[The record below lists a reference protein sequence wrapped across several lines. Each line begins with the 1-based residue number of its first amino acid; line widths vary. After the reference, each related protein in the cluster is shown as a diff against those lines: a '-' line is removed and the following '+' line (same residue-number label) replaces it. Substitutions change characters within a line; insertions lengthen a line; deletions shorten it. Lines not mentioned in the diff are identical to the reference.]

1 MQPSLEIITLYS
13 PQGLFHL
20 LSQKSSLRLPIC
32 EMEPL
37 QHQGTRIHPLQ
48 AQGRKVLT
56 PPEDSLLPATPL
68 PATPYPSQLEF
79 GDPTPHQACCKSLI
93 MFISNAAFFFF
104 FFATANTG
112 TYSQSLEDC
121 VVTSLFFI
129 FSGRTSW
136 VSRPHKKNIVKSYW
150 RQEPGVV
157 PGTKEN
163 RSWKKRLLHD
173 GNWDIPRSCC

>member
-104 FFATANTG
+104 FFCNCKHWHL
-112 TYSQSLEDC
+112 Q
-121 VVTSLFFI
+121 
-129 FSGRTSW
+129 
-136 VSRPHKKNIVKSYW
+136 P
-150 RQEPGVV
+150 EPRGLCCHQPVLHLLWTHQLGV
-157 PGTKEN
+157 PPT
-163 RSWKKRLLHD
+163 
-173 GNWDIPRSCC
+173 

>member
-104 FFATANTG
+104 FFLQLQTLAPTARASRTVL
-112 TYSQSLEDC
+112 SPACSSSSLDAPVGC
-121 VVTSLFFI
+121 PAHI
-129 FSGRTSW
+129 
-136 VSRPHKKNIVKSYW
+136 KKI
-150 RQEPGVV
+150 
-157 PGTKEN
+157 
-163 RSWKKRLLHD
+163 
-173 GNWDIPRSCC
+173 